1 MTTFGSVLAPLAVA
15 ASAAC
20 SLWCLVD
27 AVRSRRRA
35 MEREKE
41 EEARLWRREQ
51 EEVHLRR
58 RLEVRRRILEQR
70 RELMRE
76 QRKLEEELLVL
87 RQEVAA
93 YAMLERNAPAA
104 AQMHRLLKGGRALQV
119 YKGGKTRG

>member
-35 MEREKE
+35 MEREE
-41 EEARLWRREQ
+41 EDRWRREQ

-76 QRKLEEELLVL
+76 QRKLEEELLLL
-87 RQEVAA
+87 RQEVAG
-93 YAMLERNAPAA
+93 YAMLERNTRAA
-104 AQMHRLLKGGRALQV
+104 VQMLRLLKGGRALPI

>member
-27 AVRSRRRA
+27 AVRTRRRA
-35 MEREKE
+35 LEREKE
-41 EEARLWRREQ
+41 DLWRREQ

-58 RLEVRRRILEQR
+58 RLEMLRRIQEQR